1 MSRED
6 GIDDV
11 ENENEMIYTVKKKL
25 DGTSPLLV
33 KSHKIL
39 EKTFDDERANKFIAP
54 TNFG

>member
-11 ENENEMIYTVKKKL
+11 ENENELTYSVKKKL

-39 EKTFDDERANKFIAP
+39 EKSFDDERAYKFIAP
-54 TNFG
+54 TNIG